1 MEASKFLNQISRL
14 LEDYVKLA
22 EPVKNFTKLAS
33 VNEKQAGYI
42 LKSGVIFQHYLGHE
56 TKYNFLENFG
66 FKQFSALVN
75 GTELNWK
82 EKDEILTAEKL
93 KLFGKGFSPS
103 W

>member
-1 MEASKFLNQISRL
+1 MEASKFLNQMSRL

-42 LKSGVIFQHYLGHE
+42 LKSGVTFQHYLGHE
-56 TKYNFLENFG
+56 TKYNFLENFA

-75 GTELNWK
+75 GTELSWK